1 MSGNLIL
8 NIVLA
13 AILLAMI
20 GYEGYGYF
28 ARKRAAVEL
37 SEEDFKKEMRK
48 VQVID
53 VREKAEFDAGHILGA
68 RNIPY
73 STFKTRYTEIRKD
86 IPVYLYD
93 QKKAMSG
100 RAAVRLKKNGYTQIY
115 RLKDG
120 YQSWTG
126 KIKKKS

>member
-1 MSGNLIL
+1 
-8 NIVLA
+8 
-13 AILLAMI
+13 MI
-20 GYEGYGYF
+20 GYEVYVYF
-28 ARKRAAVEL
+28 QRKRAAVDL
-37 SEEDFKKEMRK
+37 TEEEFRKEMRK

-53 VREKAEFDAGHILGA
+53 VREKAEFDASHILGA

-93 QKKAMSG
+93 QKKAMSS
-100 RAAVRLKKNGYTQIY
+100 RASVRLKKAGYTEIY

-120 YQSWTG
+120 FQGWTG
-126 KIKKKS
+126 KIKKK